1 MIDGD
6 CGRGFTKI
14 KEMCVNVS
22 YETAAQTDIA
32 TKCSELGANVSPL
45 VTTSASFLFQLRV
58 SLSMTTDTLPISLI
72 KN

>member
-14 KEMCVNVS
+14 NELCVNVS
-22 YETAAQTDIA
+22 YEAAAQTDIA
-32 TKCSELGANVSPL
+32 TKCSELGTNVSPL

-58 SLSMTTDTLPISLI
+58 SLSTATDTLAIF
-72 KN
+72 

>member
-14 KEMCVNVS
+14 NELCVNVS
-22 YETAAQTDIA
+22 YEAAAQTDIA
-32 TKCSELGANVSPL
+32 TKCSELGTNVSPL

-58 SLSMTTDTLPISLI
+58 SLSTAIDTLAISLI
-72 KN
+72 K